1 MAFHL
6 DQGLP
11 LQVNLAH
18 FLFQV
23 FLCLYKKKN
32 EAIAINLLTP
42 LAEKNLC

>member
-11 LQVNLAH
+11 FQVNLAH
-18 FLFQV
+18 FFIPS
-23 FLCLYKKKN
+23 FLMLIQQKN
-32 EAIAINLLTP
+32 EAVAINLLTP